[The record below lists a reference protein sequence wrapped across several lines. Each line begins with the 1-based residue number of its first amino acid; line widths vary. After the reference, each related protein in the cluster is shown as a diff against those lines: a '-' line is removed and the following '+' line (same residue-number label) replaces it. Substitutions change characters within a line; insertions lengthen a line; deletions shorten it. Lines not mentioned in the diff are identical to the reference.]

1 MREHLLLPVQLV
13 RATPYHEGEIWLTTC
28 CLFESS
34 HHLSLADLCVCL
46 LNEIVPLGFTEE
58 SQKVGNA
65 MSSWCFLIIFYII
78 FLHNI
83 SFFFFFVFLFLCSHP
98 FYMGEPR
105 SQNNTLS
112 LWEYL
117 CVCQHLHKISK
128 KHARIQ
134 EAWEMLQL
142 SCSLFSHKR
151 KCESVSK
158 CQIWILNCFNLY

>member
-83 SFFFFFVFLFLCSHP
+83 SFFFFLSSCSCVHTPSIWENHEAKTIPWVCGNTCVFANTCTKLAKSMPEYRRLERCCSWAVLYLAIKGSVKVFLNVRF
-98 FYMGEPR
+98 
-105 SQNNTLS
+105 
-112 LWEYL
+112 
-117 CVCQHLHKISK
+117 
-128 KHARIQ
+128 
-134 EAWEMLQL
+134 
-142 SCSLFSHKR
+142 
-151 KCESVSK
+151 ES
-158 CQIWILNCFNLY
+158 